1 MNSRKSIREIALN
14 GVLIALVFVAT
25 YFIQIR
31 LPFAANGGLIHMGNI
46 ALFTI
51 AVLLG
56 AKRGAM
62 AGAFGMALFDI
73 ASAWTAW
80 APGTFVVRGVMGFII
95 GYIFEVGLPQKV
107 NRIVLFS
114 AAIVISTVW
123 MIAGYYI
130 FEALLYGD
138 WYAPIKSIT
147 GNLTQI
153 AIGWVVTVPLTA
165 TLGRAPMFKR
175 VYANE

>member
-1 MNSRKSIREIALN
+1 MNNKTSAREIVLN

-56 AKRGAM
+56 ARRGAM

-73 ASAWTAW
+73 VSAWTAW

-95 GYIFEVGLPQKV
+95 GYIFEKGLPQKI
-107 NRIVLFS
+107 NRVVLLTV
-114 AAIVISTVW
+114 AIVISSAW
-123 MIAGYYI
+123 MVAGYYV

-138 WYAPIKSIT
+138 WYAPFKSIT

-153 AIGWVVTVPLTA
+153 VIGWSVTVPLTA
-165 TLGRAPMFKR
+165 TLRRTPMFKQ